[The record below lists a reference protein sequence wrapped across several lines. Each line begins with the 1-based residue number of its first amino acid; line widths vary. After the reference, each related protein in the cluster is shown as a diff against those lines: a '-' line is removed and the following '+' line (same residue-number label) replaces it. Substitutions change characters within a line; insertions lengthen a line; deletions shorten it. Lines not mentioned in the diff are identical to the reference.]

1 MRSAPGTALR
11 IGLAPSGAALVR
23 TGWWRRG
30 HASLLAERQFG
41 AAGMDGLAQ
50 QLRQLFQE
58 APPAGRPV
66 TVVLS
71 DELVRMWQVT
81 PPAGASR
88 MADLEAAAAMRFQAL
103 FGAPAALWKIS
114 ADWDAARPFLAAAV
128 PLALLAQLE
137 QAAHEHRFHLVE
149 IVPQLVAALNQWRK
163 LRRPG
168 AWFGLVHAG
177 VLTIAAYEGRALSA
191 VRAATIPDAAGREW
205 LDSLVTREALRV
217 GLERPERL
225 QVCGPAPAIWSDN
238 TGSPQ
243 FACSLLDA
251 GQPDASWPDAAR
263 LACTGSAS

>member
-1 MRSAPGTALR
+1 MRSALGTALR
-11 IGLAPSGAALVR
+11 IGLAPSGAALVQ
-23 TGWWRRG
+23 TGWWRRA

-41 AAGMDGLAQ
+41 ADGIDGLAQ

-81 PPAGASR
+81 PPGSASR

-103 FGAPAALWKIS
+103 FGAPAALWKIA
-114 ADWDAARPFLAAAV
+114 ADWDPARPFLAAAL

-137 QAAHEHRFHLVE
+137 QAALEHRFHLVE
-149 IVPQLVAALNQWRK
+149 IVPQFVAALNQWRK

-168 AWFGLVHAG
+168 AWFGLLHAG
-177 VLTIAAYEGRALSA
+177 VLTIAAYEGATLAA
-191 VRAATIPDAAGREW
+191 VRAATVPEGADRAW
-205 LDSLVTREALRV
+205 LDSLVAREALRV

-225 QVCGPAPAIWSDN
+225 QVCGPAPASWSGN
-238 TGSPQ
+238 AGGPG
-243 FACSLLDA
+243 FGCSLLGA
-251 GQPDASWPDAAR
+251 PQPLASWPDAAR
-263 LACTGSAS
+263 LACTGIAS